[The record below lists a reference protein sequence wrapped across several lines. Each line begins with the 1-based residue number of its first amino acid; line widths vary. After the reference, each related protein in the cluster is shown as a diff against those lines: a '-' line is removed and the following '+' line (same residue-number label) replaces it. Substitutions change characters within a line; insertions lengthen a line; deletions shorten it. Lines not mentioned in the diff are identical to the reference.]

1 MDFNEYCQSLVD
13 MSMDQRI
20 ELGTGAFAK
29 VYGALK
35 EAGVSEDN
43 CASVVIALI
52 KAGVSGDFS
61 CSAEELELYNGIFSD
76 NMSYE
81 DFYNMTNGGGA
92 PSFVNNLDELVD
104 NFPADV
110 KFAAVTLVGLFLASD
125 DRLTRDEVGLLA
137 KLLG

>member
-35 EAGVSEDN
+35 EAGVAEDN
-43 CASVVIALI
+43 CAAVILALI

-76 NMSYE
+76 NMSYD
-81 DFYNMTNGGGA
+81 DFYNMTNGGGSSA
-92 PSFVNNLDELVD
+92 FVANLDELVD
-104 NFPADV
+104 SFADDV
-110 KFAAVTLVGLFLASD
+110 KFAACTLVGLFLAAD
-125 DRLTRDEVGLLA
+125 DRLNRDEVGLLR
-137 KLLG
+137 KLLA